1 MSESTRYTVLGMVA
15 RRPTYGYALV
25 EQLRH
30 CPLSEGLVPPRRAIY
45 KALHVLSEQQLIT
58 PQDSALD
65 REPDGPSRRR
75 FAATAEGERRY
86 AEWLQSQPESFADLC
101 LRIATARRKD
111 LPALIEIVV
120 AAEHECLA
128 HHQELQAPEVE
139 ALIAKGAS
147 WEAITAALLAAIEYT
162 EVAARSKVLRDLRSV
177 LEELR
182 DEHAHEPSAT

>member
-1 MSESTRYTVLGMVA
+1 VSESTRYTVLGLVA

-30 CPLSEGLVPPRRAIY
+30 WPLSVGLVPPRRSIY
-45 KALHVLSEQQLIT
+45 KALHVLSEQQLIA
-58 PQDSALD
+58 PQDSPLD
-65 REPDGPSRRR
+65 RDPDGPSRRR

-86 AEWLQSQPESFADLC
+86 EEWLRSQPQSFADLC
-101 LRIATARRKD
+101 LRIGTARRKD
-111 LPALIEIVV
+111 LPALIEMVI

-128 HHQELQAPEVE
+128 RHQELQAPEIE

-147 WEAITAALLAAIEYT
+147 WEAITAALLATIEYT
-162 EVAARSKVLRDLRSV
+162 EVAARSKVLRDLRGM

-182 DEHAHEPSAT
+182 DHDAHEPAAT